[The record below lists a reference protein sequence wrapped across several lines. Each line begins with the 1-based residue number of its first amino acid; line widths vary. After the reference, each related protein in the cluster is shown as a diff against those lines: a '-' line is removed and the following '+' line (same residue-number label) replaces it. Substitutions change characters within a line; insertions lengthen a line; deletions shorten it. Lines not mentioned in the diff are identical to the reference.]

1 MTIKNKEQSAKNKQ
15 KRKGKMRFVLVVTGD
30 SAEELFAVGPK
41 DLVNHFL
48 KEHLFI
54 KPKDVK
60 ECWFEKIS
68 DLDARME
75 GREYTLTKH
84 EDNIYSK

>member
-1 MTIKNKEQSAKNKQ
+1 
-15 KRKGKMRFVLVVTGD
+15 MRFVLVVTGE

-48 KEHLFI
+48 KKHLYI

-75 GREYTLTKH
+75 GKEYTLTKH
-84 EDNIYSK
+84 EDNIYSKK

>member
-1 MTIKNKEQSAKNKQ
+1 MAEDKI
-15 KRKGKMRFVLVVTGD
+15 KRKGKMRFVLVVTGE

-48 KEHLFI
+48 KKYLYI

-75 GREYTLTKH
+75 GKKYTLTKH
-84 EDNIYSK
+84 EDNIYSKK